1 MSCIEYQELISGYL
15 DDELSKKEL
24 KVLFVHLEACPTCK
38 KNLTTFIHQ
47 KEKLVSL
54 RAIPSA
60 PIPDLNFAQR
70 VIEKITQG
78 DPHPKT
84 KKSPFNLSQFIN
96 WLFFPMKHTFYAGA
110 FSFLI
115 LIGVVT
121 GVFLEKFINH
131 HEQKKLLSVYEL
143 QGKKPFQGSAQLVSL
158 EDEKR
163 AIVFHHVASSSI
175 ATLANEPCLL
185 RYTAYTASNQPT
197 INNETR

>member
-1 MSCIEYQELISGYL
+1 MSCFEYQELISGYL
-15 DDELSKKEL
+15 DDELSKEEL
-24 KVLFVHLEACPTCK
+24 KGLLVHLEACPSCK
-38 KNLTTFIHQ
+38 KNLTTFILQ

-70 VIEKITQG
+70 VIEKITEG
-78 DPHPKT
+78 DPHPTT

-96 WLFFPMKHTFYAGA
+96 WLVSPVKNPIFYTGV
-110 FSFLI
+110 FSFLV
-115 LIGVVT
+115 LIGVLT
-121 GVFLEKFINH
+121 GVYLEKFITH

-143 QGKKPFQGSAQLVSL
+143 QDKKPFQGPAQLASL

-185 RYTAYTASNQPT
+185 KYTAYTASTDHQQ
-197 INNETR
+197 